1 MAKGAHQGV
10 FEHAVATTVELDDGG
25 PVSRVDGVG
34 GLRAVRHDDSVRRGE
49 SIGLLLEAQAPE
61 VVLKAHLP
69 PRGTRVGGRL
79 AGVQP
84 HASRRCSVRVDQ
96 QPPPARPLRKAQV
109 RGRRARG
116 GLAEY
121 RSRESLP
128 QRAQHRRQPR
138 LSRPE
143 AACEGT
149 VLGHQQTLMAKDN
162 PGRWLGQHGHCQGTT
177 SVRFCHRRVLTTLKH
192 AKAAQHKAHDRRVIR
207 AAMRLQRQRGGEEL
221 GVAYPKIALRGA
233 RHEIFAEKGHERQQA
248 VEKLV
253 TNVAAVPCQRERRA
267 AHVHHSLRA
276 AARQGRAL
284 PAVEQLYGVLLGA
297 GHVVAEVV
305 RRRVA
310 SPHHATPPTRGGG
323 APPALCTPRC
333 RHSELV
339 KFDFVEPCLI
349 TNGTPGPGVVADGIE
364 TRHAAL
370 RIRIA
375 RVEGDH
381 RSQRVV
387 VWFLFSTVIERY
399 QTHITELVYAGTA
412 VPV

>member
-1 MAKGAHQGV
+1 MPYR
-10 FEHAVATTVELDDGG
+10 ATT
-25 PVSRVDGVG
+25 
-34 GLRAVRHDDSVRRGE
+34 
-49 SIGLLLEAQAPE
+49 
-61 VVLKAHLP
+61 
-69 PRGTRVGGRL
+69 
-79 AGVQP
+79 
-84 HASRRCSVRVDQ
+84 
-96 QPPPARPLRKAQV
+96 
-109 RGRRARG
+109 
-116 GLAEY
+116 
-121 RSRESLP
+121 
-128 QRAQHRRQPR
+128 
-138 LSRPE
+138 LSRKDLSLD
-143 AACEGT
+143 T
-149 VLGHQQTLMAKDN
+149 V
-162 PGRWLGQHGHCQGTT
+162 
-177 SVRFCHRRVLTTLKH
+177 S
-192 AKAAQHKAHDRRVIR
+192 
-207 AAMRLQRQRGGEEL
+207 
-221 GVAYPKIALRGA
+221 Y
-233 RHEIFAEKGHERQQA
+233 
-248 VEKLV
+248 
-253 TNVAAVPCQRERRA
+253 
-267 AHVHHSLRA
+267 LRA

-387 VWFLFSTVIERY
+387 VWFLFSTNRG
-399 QTHITELVYAGTA
+399 GTKQNISST
-412 VPV
+412 PT